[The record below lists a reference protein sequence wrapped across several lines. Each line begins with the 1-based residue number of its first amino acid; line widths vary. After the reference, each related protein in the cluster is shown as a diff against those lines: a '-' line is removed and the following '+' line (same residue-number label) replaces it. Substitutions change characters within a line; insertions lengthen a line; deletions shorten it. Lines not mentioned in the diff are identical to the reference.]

1 MPVVDVEYETEN
13 NHSPVQAIVT
23 ALADAADIDPVDLP
37 PISEH
42 VDPAALNALFDPHD
56 RTTDGDTVLSFQVDP
71 GTYSSAPTASSAS
84 VTRHSEPIWSRF
96 CIYQHLTR
104 LLFERGR

>member
-1 MPVVDVEYETEN
+1 MEYETEN

-71 GTYSSAPTASSAS
+71 WNVFVRSDGFIRVCDATQRTDLGPVFASIS
-84 VTRHSEPIWSRF
+84 T
-96 CIYQHLTR
+96 
-104 LLFERGR
+104 